1 MNEIILSIGVIAI
14 VFLSLAY
21 LHGWKNLGEAV
32 KETMWIVELEKGGG
46 KGREKFEDLLK
57 KLNAPWYLKVLPP
70 ILDVGVKYFVTK
82 NLKDVNKLNV
92 VADQISK
99 YAIGNFSKVVGDDKI
114 KIIGEELTKNI
125 EDKGRI
131 GAFAEY

>member
-1 MNEIILSIGVIAI
+1 MNEIILSLVVMII

-32 KETMWIVELEKGGG
+32 KETMWIVEMEKGGG

-57 KLNAPWYLKVLPP
+57 KLNAPWYIKLLPP
-70 ILDVGVKYFVTK
+70 ILDVGIKYFIKK
-82 NLKDVNKLNV
+82 NLKDVNRLNTA
-92 VADQISK
+92 ADQISRH
-99 YAIGNFSKVVGDDKI
+99 AIENFSELVGDKKV
-114 KIIGEELTKNI
+114 KIIGKELNKNI
-125 EDKGRI
+125 EDKGRV